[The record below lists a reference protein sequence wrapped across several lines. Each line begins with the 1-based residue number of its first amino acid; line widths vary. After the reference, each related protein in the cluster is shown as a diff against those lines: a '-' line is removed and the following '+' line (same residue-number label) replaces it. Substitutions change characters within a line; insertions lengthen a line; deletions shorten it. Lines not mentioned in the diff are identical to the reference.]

1 MADPRMIHW
10 MVLPTEVMG
19 KMRGC
24 GLLRAAS
31 VTKRKMGSKSDPLD
45 FFPVFTEGP
54 LLSQGGSTPP
64 ANFFPVQN
72 HDGFSTP
79 LKTRAVTSSCK

>member
-45 FFPVFTEGP
+45 FFRVYRGATSFSRGFNPP
-54 LLSQGGSTPP
+54 LI
-64 ANFFPVQN
+64 
-72 HDGFSTP
+72 
-79 LKTRAVTSSCK
+79 SSLFKIMTASVHH